1 MNTGAV
7 TEVTEVITEMKE
19 EAVKEEVKTK
29 PKMRLP
35 IIVPR
40 KPSKVVSLKHEAP
53 KEKLPKELSEDMET
67 KNLKKAK
74 VVCVKVDSIRP
85 KYDNLKEW
93 MEDSQNVYVARKGV
107 VLLDNPATGKKA
119 RFPPADSK
127 FANPYTVKE
136 YGLEKAIELYREYLK
151 KQIAEGKITR
161 EDLAA
166 LKGKNLG
173 CWCDPGG
180 PCHGY
185 VILEFI

>member
-1 MNTGAV
+1 MNTEPNV
-7 TEVTEVITEMKE
+7 EVKAEVK
-19 EAVKEEVKTK
+19 AEVKTT
-29 PKMRLP
+29 PKVRLP

-40 KPSKVVSLKHEAP
+40 KPAKVLSSKHEN
-53 KEKLPKELSEDMET
+53 EPKELPPRKEFEELVS
-67 KNLKKAK
+67 KNKKTK
-74 VVCVKVDSIRP
+74 VVCVKVTSIQP

-93 MEDSQNVYVARKGV
+93 MEDSQNVYIARKGV
-107 VLLDNPATGKKA
+107 VLLDNPETGKKA
-119 RFPPADSK
+119 RFPPGPSSK

-161 EDLAA
+161 EDLDN